1 MFVEVEP
8 EDLVVG
14 VKYALLYWHDPVRY
28 STGTFEYR
36 NGDSSVH
43 KFHYLKKHY
52 YIENAYFYNEFLRI
66 EYNSQRTGKPFY
78 YYAFVSKKDKI
89 QQRMEKRA
97 LDKIL
102 KRVTNDDLFVW

>member
-1 MFVEVEP
+1 MFIEVKNI
-8 EDLVVG
+8 DMIVG
-14 VKYALLYWHDPVRY
+14 VKYAILHCPNPVAY

-36 NGDSSVH
+36 NGDSSVN
-43 KFHYLKKHY
+43 KFHYMKKHY
-52 YIENAYFYNEFLRI
+52 YIENTYFYNEI
-66 EYNSQRTGKPFY
+66 QRLQKTGFTFK

-102 KRVTNDDLFVW
+102 KRIIGDELFVW